1 MYFGS
6 SKPLHTY
13 RFSHDCLEGNL
24 NELNDFI
31 NDHFIHNLKP
41 VTILIYLSKPKTH
54 SLNGSPDLQSDN
66 LCKMYALRFGIFV
79 GELIGTTMTCTSNV
93 LMQPLIRFRYLRD
106 LAG

>member
-66 LCKMYALRFGIFV
+66 LCKMYALCFGSMNF
-79 GELIGTTMTCTSNV
+79 C
-93 LMQPLIRFRYLRD
+93 R
-106 LAG
+106 